1 MATNEP
7 HIDNDATVP
16 NSEEQETA
24 PNIQNPQNLS
34 TSGSVS
40 PTHLDEV
47 INLKKDTPEEQCPP
61 SSPPL
66 RRSKR
71 NIPEDST
78 SPIKKNPRATRI
90 SNSQL
95 ILPKAITAPPPI
107 PRLKRKRSDLEPIPL
122 SPPSPKRKRS
132 DLEPIPLSPPSP
144 KRKHSDSEPIPLS
157 PPSRKRKLA
166 TEMDAF
172 TTPPTS
178 PTKHSMCLRNS
189 PKSSQPQTPTPKDLK
204 SVTEHVFKT
213 PRRPLLISRI
223 CRKRTKLEF
232 NPPSPDKFTPL
243 SEFFDYDDITARSAP
258 VPRIPPIPPS
268 HRKSTKYI
276 SLDHLI
282 CEEEFV

>member
-1 MATNEP
+1 MA
-7 HIDNDATVP
+7 DNDATVP

-24 PNIQNPQNLS
+24 PNIHNPQNLP

-40 PTHLDEV
+40 PTHCLDEV
-47 INLKKDTPEEQCPP
+47 TDLKKDTPEEQCPP

-78 SPIKKNPRATRI
+78 SPIKKSPRATRI

-107 PRLKRKRSDLEPIPL
+107 PLLKRKRSDSEPIPL
-122 SPPSPKRKRS
+122 SPPSR
-132 DLEPIPLSPPSP
+132 

-166 TEMDAF
+166 TEMDGF

>member
-1 MATNEP
+1 MA
-7 HIDNDATVP
+7 DSTVP
-16 NSEEQETA
+16 NS
-24 PNIQNPQNLS
+24 
-34 TSGSVS
+34 
-40 PTHLDEV
+40 
-47 INLKKDTPEEQCPP
+47 LKKDTPEEQCPP

-78 SPIKKNPRATRI
+78 SPIKKNPHATRI

-95 ILPKAITAPPPI
+95 IQPKAITAPPPI
-107 PRLKRKRSDLEPIPL
+107 PLLKRKHSDSEPIPLLKRKHSDSEPIPLLKRKHSDSEPIPL
-122 SPPSPKRKRS
+122 SPPSH
-132 DLEPIPLSPPSP
+132 

-166 TEMDAF
+166 TEMDGF

-213 PRRPLLISRI
+213 PRRPLLINRI
-223 CRKRTKLEF
+223 YRKRTKLEF

-243 SEFFDYDDITARSAP
+243 SEFFDYDDMIARSTP
-258 VPRIPPIPPS
+258 VPRIPPIPPR
-268 HRKSTKYI
+268 HRKSTERI

>member
-1 MATNEP
+1 MA
-7 HIDNDATVP
+7 DNDSTVP
-16 NSEEQETA
+16 NSEEQVTA

-47 INLKKDTPEEQCPP
+47 IDLKKDTPEEQCPP

-66 RRSKR
+66 RRSER
-71 NIPEDST
+71 IIPDDST
-78 SPIKKNPRATRI
+78 SPIKKNPHTTRI

-95 ILPKAITAPPPI
+95 IRPKAITAPPPI
-107 PRLKRKRSDLEPIPL
+107 PRLKRKHSDSEPIPL
-122 SPPSPKRKRS
+122 SPPSR
-132 DLEPIPLSPPSP
+132 

-166 TEMDAF
+166 TEMDGF

-232 NPPSPDKFTPL
+232 KPPDPDNFTSL
-243 SEFFDYDDITARSAP
+243 TEFFDYDDILTRSTPA
-258 VPRIPPIPPS
+258 PRIPPIPPRR
-268 HRKSTKYI
+268 RKSGEDI
-276 SLDHLI
+276 CLNHLI
-282 CEEEFV
+282 CEEEFI

>member
-1 MATNEP
+1 MATKEP
-7 HIDNDATVP
+7 QYIDNDSTVP
-16 NSEEQETA
+16 NSEVQKTA

-40 PTHLDEV
+40 PTHCLDEV
-47 INLKKDTPEEQCPP
+47 TDLKKDTPEEQCPP

-66 RRSKR
+66 RRSER
-71 NIPEDST
+71 IIPEDST

-95 ILPKAITAPPPI
+95 IQPKAITAPPPI
-107 PRLKRKRSDLEPIPL
+107 PRLKRKR
-122 SPPSPKRKRS
+122 
-132 DLEPIPLSPPSP
+132 
-144 KRKHSDSEPIPLS
+144 SDSEPIPLS

-166 TEMDAF
+166 TEMDGF

-232 NPPSPDKFTPL
+232 NPPNPDNFTSL
-243 SEFFDYDDITARSAP
+243 TEFFDYDDILERSTP

-268 HRKSTKYI
+268 HRKSTEYI

-282 CEEEFV
+282 CEEEHV